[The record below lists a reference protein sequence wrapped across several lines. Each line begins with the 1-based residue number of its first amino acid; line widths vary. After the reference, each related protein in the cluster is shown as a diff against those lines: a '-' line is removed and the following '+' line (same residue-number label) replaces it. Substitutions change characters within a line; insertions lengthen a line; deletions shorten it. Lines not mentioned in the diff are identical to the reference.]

1 MHSIRKGLINPA
13 DDTDPEVLW
22 RREGRYHGTYQDV
35 LAELYAAERETAWY
49 QAQLACEHLARIQAE
64 SALERFKA
72 SLRELMMPVVK
83 KRRPVVKERRRP
95 GPRRVAA

>member
-22 RREGRYHGTYQDV
+22 RREGRYHGSYQDV

-49 QAQLACEHLARIQAE
+49 QAQLACEHLARIQADT
-64 SALERFKA
+64 ALQRFKDQ
-72 SLRELMMPVVK
+72 LRELMSPVVAGRK
-83 KRRPVVKERRRP
+83 PTVKVRRRP